1 MNTSLFKSLIAHFL
15 DHADET
21 ELEDGTTTY
30 EFEGMLERDEP
41 LTFTY
46 HGHPIRAWVYSRYNA
61 TEVLYIETEV
71 GIFRENIAT
80 HHFIA
85 TNSGKLPFSTIRVDR
100 QVAHEPR
107 VHVVSSHSLIAR
119 EVTSA
124 SLGEVLDGLTYSAKR
139 AQEKLSHIEA
149 GQHRRTIARQEEEDA
164 EAEAIKRLIDN
175 INEDYVKGGTAD
187 DNPDVVLEEGDD
199 ADNSDESDDD
209 SDDSDEF
216 TVVDDGTSIT
226 DNSDKFDDVTVARVH
241 QQHTPSP
248 TADILKE
255 LDALVGLEPVKAMVR
270 ELAATHEIA
279 KLRQQAGLVI
289 AQPSPHLVFTGNPG
303 TGKTTVARIVGRLYK
318 SLGMLSKGH
327 VVETDRSG
335 LVAAYIGQ
343 TALKT
348 RKICESALG
357 GVLFIDEAYALA
369 GDDRDYG
376 IEAIE
381 ALLTFMEAHRGDIAV
396 VVAGY
401 PMQMNRFIASNPGLR
416 SRFDITVGF
425 PDYSN
430 DELAQIFTK
439 LASEFDYTLDAE
451 AEHTLARVIAS
462 MPRHEGFGNGREMRK
477 LFHATVRRQ
486 AQLLHANVGATM
498 STSTLRSLG
507 AEAICNGPLVVQQSH
522 QQQTLWG
529 YL

>member
-71 GIFRENIAT
+71 GIFKENIAT

-100 QVAHEPR
+100 RVAHEPR

-124 SLGEVLDGLTYSAKR
+124 SLGEVLDGLTYSAMR

-149 GQHRRTIARQEEEDA
+149 GQDRRTIARQKEED
-164 EAEAIKRLIDN
+164 
-175 INEDYVKGGTAD
+175 
-187 DNPDVVLEEGDD
+187 DV
-199 ADNSDESDDD
+199 DNSDESDDD

-241 QQHTPSP
+241 QQRTASP
-248 TADILKE
+248 TTDILKE

-279 KLRQQAGLVI
+279 KLRRQAGLVV

-335 LVAAYIGQ
+335 LVAAYVGQ

-401 PMQMNRFIASNPGLR
+401 PMQMDMFIASNPGLR
-416 SRFDITVGF
+416 SRFDITVNF

-430 DELAQIFTK
+430 DELTKIFTK
-439 LASEFDYTLDAE
+439 LASEFDYTLDSE
-451 AEHTLARVIAS
+451 AEYALACAIAS
-462 MPRHEGFGNGREMRK
+462 MPRHHGFGNGREMRK
-477 LFHATVRRQ
+477 LFHTAVRRQ

-498 STSTLRSLG
+498 SASTLRSLS
-507 AEAICNGPLVVQQSH
+507 AEAIYSGPNVAQQSH